1 MATGGVLGAV
11 SVVLG
16 FDGTQFEAGAKKAQ
30 AVMGGF
36 GRVVGAAALA
46 AGAAVTALAAGTAIA
61 LRGYQTEVDKIAKM
75 SRSIGIPVDELS
87 RLKHAAEL
95 SGSSLEGVAIGVKKF
110 SKELSE
116 MATMTTGTAARAMR
130 AMGISVN
137 DAAGN
142 LKSMDV
148 LMGEIADKF
157 ATYED
162 GAHKTALAMAIFG
175 KSGADLI
182 PMLNGGS
189 KALRDMKQEADDLGI
204 TLDGKTAAAT
214 EHFNDNITRLMRLKD
229 AWLNKINE
237 TVLPGLI
244 ALTDKMVEAGKKA
257 KGFSDTVVALGIG
270 AKVVGSIALAVAAVF
285 QGLSS
290 AVVNLTRAIGAFF
303 SGEWKKAGEHA
314 AAALVNPLNMVTAD
328 LFAQLDALW
337 EKNGKAADGWGAT
350 VEAAAKKPA
359 PALAAAVDKVKEF
372 VRGLSEKNAAML
384 QEQQLIGQGIAVQ
397 TRATEMLALE
407 NMLKKENIKLSPE
420 RRLAVM
426 AEIDALARQAEATEA
441 AKAAY
446 DRFYENVNV
455 FQGALSSSFDKV
467 LEGTFKVKDALKD
480 LLKSLL
486 KLWANQAFTS
496 LFGTASKPGGFN
508 LGSLFG
514 FGGGKAG
521 GGPVG
526 AGQAYMVGEAGR
538 ELFVPNVP
546 GQIVSNSQL
555 ASMSPGG
562 GGGGVTNIIN
572 AQGADPAGLAR
583 VERALA
589 DLNRNYEKR
598 WAGAYRNQQLRGLRP
613 A

>member
-16 FDGTQFEAGAKKAQ
+16 FDGTQFEAGAKRAQ
-30 AVMGGF
+30 AVMGRF
-36 GRVVGAAALA
+36 GSVVGTAATV
-46 AGAAVTALAAGTAIA
+46 AGAAITAFAVGTAMS
-61 LRGYQTEVDKIAKM
+61 LRSYQGEIDKLSKM
-75 SRSIGIPVDELS
+75 SQKIGIPTEELS
-87 RLKHAAEL
+87 RLKHVAEL
-95 SGSSLEGVAIGVKKF
+95 SDVSLEQLATGIKKF
-110 SKELSE
+110 SKEMSE
-116 MATMTTGTAARAMR
+116 MATATTGTGARALR
-130 AMGISVN
+130 TMGISIK
-137 DAAGN
+137 DANGN
-142 LKSMDV
+142 LKATDV
-148 LMGEIADKF
+148 LLGEVADKF
-157 ATYED
+157 ASYED
-162 GAHKTALAMAIFG
+162 GAHKTALAMAVFG

-189 KALRDMKQEADDLGI
+189 KAMREAKKEAEDLGI
-204 TLDGKTAAAT
+204 VISTQLGKDT
-214 EHFNDNITRLMRLKD
+214 EHFNDNLTRLMRLKD

-237 TVLPGLI
+237 MVLPGLI
-244 ALTDKMVEAGKKA
+244 ALTDKMVASGKEA

-285 QGLSS
+285 QGLASS
-290 AVVNLTRAIGAFF
+290 VVNLTRAIGAFF

-337 EKNGKAADGWGAT
+337 EKNGKAANGWGAT
-350 VEAAAKKPA
+350 VSEAAKKPA

-372 VRGLSEKNAAML
+372 TRGLQEKSAAML
-384 QEQQLIGQGIAVQ
+384 LEQQLIGQGIAAQ
-397 TRATEMLALE
+397 TRANEMQALE

-426 AEIDALARQAEATEA
+426 AEIDALARQAEATDA

-446 DRFYENVNV
+446 DRFYENVSV
-455 FQGALSSSFDKV
+455 FQSALSSSFDKV

-486 KLWANQAFTS
+486 KLWANQAFTG
-496 LFGTASKPGGFN
+496 LFGTASKPGSLN
-508 LGSLFG
+508 LGSMFG

-521 GGPVG
+521 GGDVA

-555 ASMSPGG
+555 ASMKPASGG
-562 GGGGVTNIIN
+562 GITNVIN

-613 A
+613 S